1 MGLLDS
7 VVGSLTAGNAQGGN
21 GLLDT
26 VMQLIQN
33 QPGGLAGLVQSF
45 QQGGLGEIVNSWV
58 STGQN
63 LPISAEQLQS
73 VLGGGRLQDIAAQLG
88 VSPQQAAGSLADLLP
103 QVVDKLT
110 PNGQVPEGGGDLL
123 AQGLDML
130 KKGGLFS

>member
-1 MGLLDS
+1 MGLLSS

-45 QQGGLGEIVNSWV
+45 QQGGLADVVNSWV

-63 LPISAEQLQS
+63 LPRFRPATGVRAGQRA
-73 VLGGGRLQDIAAQLG
+73 VAGHCGPTGRCLR
-88 VSPQQAAGSLADLLP
+88 AGI
-103 QVVDKLT
+103 
-110 PNGQVPEGGGDLL
+110 GQPG
-123 AQGLDML
+123 
-130 KKGGLFS
+130 